1 MNLNETDK
9 LNLSIKSNPEN
20 SVNKN
25 ILEKSR
31 STSTEEKLKSDKE
44 TISIK
49 NPEPLNIREL
59 FNKKAETTKQVKVD
73 YRERQINESTVKN
86 IKEAEIKISKSTEEV
101 INLIKQSKADLT
113 KVVDK
118 NSPPIQK
125 TEPVIVKKQEPDPKL
140 NQIIQDEISKLKEQ
154 VRKSAND
161 KAKNETKPETLKFS
175 QPQKTSETKVQTKPN
190 IDIVHNTNEEVK
202 SPVKDLKD
210 DNKKTGIPNSDLSK
224 QKLIDT
230 IEKVSRTQKIN
241 SKKQTAQTSEP
252 KVIKEKV
259 KEPLS
264 NTDSIQKVVL
274 KQEQIAK
281 TETPKKGLVELSS
294 LTPEEKRAF
303 FKAQKEKSGNS
314 KNVFK
319 VAVASIII
327 ILTAVFLYTFIFSG
341 SDEVVDQKL
350 AEQTK
355 STISPVVEN
364 PEGQTSSMPT
374 AEEKV
379 ETKSINPKPNTENLT
394 LPPLPEIQTLDEP
407 IVNLLKEESPV
418 KKVVN
423 QNVSEE
429 KTTIVPPKE
438 NKIEEEEPAFFVAV
452 EQMPEPIGGLADIQK
467 RVIYPSVALQTG
479 IEGKVYVRAM
489 VNEAGVVTQTE
500 ILKGIGA
507 GCDEAAADAVAKTKF
522 KPGIQRGKP
531 VKVQITIPIVFKKS
545 Q

>member
-31 STSTEEKLKSDKE
+31 SNSTEEKLKSDKE

-59 FNKKAETTKQVKVD
+59 FNKKVETANQVKVD

-101 INLIKQSKADLT
+101 INLIKQSKADFS

-241 SKKQTAQTSEP
+241 SEKQTAQTSEP
-252 KVIKEKV
+252 KVIKEEV

-350 AEQTK
+350 AERTK

-418 KKVVN
+418 KEVVN

-507 GCDEAAADAVAKTKF
+507 GCDEAAADAVSKTKF